1 MAEANTVTRRY
12 WTLPDNHEGRLAEGG
27 RRLRGERRQNLP
39 DRPLVSVITVCW
51 NVDKTIDQAIR
62 SVLAQTYE
70 NIEYILVDGA
80 SSDSTVSILK
90 KYQAD
95 LDYFVSEPD
104 EGLYFAMNKGLEL
117 AQGEYVLFLNADDWY
132 EPDTVAALVA
142 ARDYSGCDFVAALA
156 NYVNEDTGA
165 QNVLRSMPFD
175 HSQYLRMSI
184 RHETMLVPA
193 SVYDRL
199 GPYDTQYRILSD
211 REYATRL
218 FENGCTFYEVQ
229 RPLLNFR
236 TSGISNTNIDLLRA
250 EQDLILRNEFPFLSA
265 ADRKALN
272 DHAGATPQTYIDCA
286 NANLDHPAFVKA
298 CRAFLLDHKANH
310 GAKWQTGDISSIGKS
325 ATDRYPS
332 VSVILPYYAAADTIR
347 ATLDSVLAQTLD
359 SFEVICVNDCAI
371 DDSQRIID
379 EFARKD
385 PRIRHIQNAR
395 NIGLGAS
402 RNAGIRAAN
411 GRYIFHI
418 DPDDTIPP
426 NALAHLYELAQ
437 KHGSTLVKGAFRAEQ
452 TVHGKPIG
460 AGDVKYPGGVAH
472 GVLVNTTLAET
483 PALLHSTEGHWS
495 ALYTAEFATTTPY
508 PTDLKMGQD
517 SIFLV
522 NAIVRAQSITLTP
535 EVVYNYQVNAN
546 SAMNNF
552 TARKCFDEIRWRKR
566 AWDVLDGAGH
576 ADTADF
582 ILYSYWNPAMFEAL
596 PEILSPAQRR
606 EFFKNLGNT
615 FKATQ
620 YRGYTKIKNPSISR
634 VFDSHELTRV
644 SGNKPTPH
652 EMTIDSDDMDVDVL
666 RIAAISTRDHG
677 GAGSASKRCVNA
689 LRAVGQNAELHC
701 YIAKQPSSYVK
712 RAPLN
717 AALMD
722 VAGDDKALSDLW
734 RERAVLTHKENSQL
748 RARELF
754 SKTGSVVDFR
764 EMKPVFDDAD
774 IIHFHW
780 AVGMMDFPN
789 AAEVIGDKPV
799 VWTLHDM
806 NPFTGG
812 CHYAEG
818 CDGFKREC
826 KNCPLLRGSDL
837 ANEFWRQKKIA
848 YGGLRNLHI
857 VCPSQWLADLAAES
871 TLFRDVPVHV
881 IPNPLPVDVFR
892 PTNKMTARQRLGLP
906 LDKKLVLFGA
916 DSLANKRKG
925 GDLLVEGMQVMASRG
940 RTDQVEGV
948 VFGASD
954 LQIGVKTHS
963 MGHVE
968 DESTLALIYSA
979 ADVFAFPSREDNA
992 PMTLA
997 EAMLCGTPAVSFPV
1011 GNAPDLIVHR
1021 ENGYIANYQ
1030 DTSDFATGLEWALQS
1045 PRSKEMLSRSLQC
1058 HLTAK
1063 ALNDPKPAARM
1074 HVALYRKIIEQS
1086 SNSNPPH

>member
-1 MAEANTVTRRY
+1 MPDSNTVTRRY
-12 WTLPDNHEGRLAEGG
+12 WTLPDNKNGRLAEGG
-27 RRLRGERRQNLP
+27 RRLRGDRRQSLP

-51 NVDKTIDQAIR
+51 NVEKTIEQAIR
-62 SVLAQTYE
+62 SVLTQTYE
-70 NIEYILVDGA
+70 SIEYILVDGA
-80 SSDSTVSILK
+80 SSDSTVSILE
-90 KYQAD
+90 KYAAD

-117 AQGEYVLFLNADDWY
+117 AQGDYVIFLNADDWY
-132 EPDTVAALVA
+132 ELDTVATLVA
-142 ARDYSGCDFVAALA
+142 ARDFSGCDFVAALA
-156 NYVNEDTGA
+156 NYVNEETGA
-165 QNVLRSMPFD
+165 QKVLRSMPFD

-211 REYATRL
+211 REYAARL

-250 EQDLILRNEFPFLSA
+250 EQDLILREAFPFLSA

-272 DHAGATPQTYIDCA
+272 DHAAATPQTYIDCA
-286 NANLDHPAFVKA
+286 NANLDHPEFVKA

-310 GAKWQTGDISSIGKS
+310 GPKWQAGDIRAIGKS
-325 ATDRYPS
+325 AKDRYPS
-332 VSVILPYYAAADTIR
+332 VSVILPFYAAVDTIR
-347 ATLDSVLAQTLD
+347 ATLDSVLAQTLE

-379 EFARKD
+379 EYAQRD
-385 PRIRHIQNAR
+385 SRIRRIQNSR

-402 RNAGIRAAN
+402 RNAGIRAAR
-411 GRYIFHI
+411 GRYIFHV

-426 NALAHLYELAQ
+426 SALAHLYDLAE

-460 AGDVKYPGGVAH
+460 AGDVKFPAGAENGV
-472 GVLVNTTLAET
+472 VVNTTLAEN
-483 PALLHSTEGHWS
+483 PALLRTTEGHWS
-495 ALYTAEFATTTPY
+495 ALYAAEFATTTPY

-522 NAIVRAQSITLTP
+522 NAIVRAQAITLTP

-552 TARKCFDEIRWRKR
+552 TAQKCFDEIRWRKR
-566 AWDVLDGAGH
+566 AWDVLENAGH

-582 ILYSYWNPAMFEAL
+582 ILYSYWNPAMFDAL
-596 PEILSPAQRR
+596 PEILTQTEHR
-606 EFFKNLGNT
+606 EFFGRLGRVFEET
-615 FKATQ
+615 R
-620 YRGYTKIKNPSISR
+620 YRGYSEIKNPIIKR
-634 VFDSHELTRV
+634 AFDSHELTRV
-644 SGNKPTPH
+644 SAHRPVLN
-652 EMTIDSDDMDVDVL
+652 EMTNGSNDIGSDAL

-689 LRAVGQNAELHC
+689 LRDVGQIAELHC
-701 YIAKQPSSYVK
+701 FIAKQPSSYVK

-722 VAGDDKALSDLW
+722 VAGDDKALSERW

-764 EMKPVFDDAD
+764 DMTHIFDDAD

-780 AVGMMDFPN
+780 AVGMMDFSN
-789 AAEVIGDKPV
+789 AAAVIGDKPV

-837 ANEFWRQKKIA
+837 ANDYWRQKKMA

-871 TLFRDVPVHV
+871 TLFGDVPVHV

-906 LDKKLVLFGA
+906 LNKKLVLFGA

-925 GDLLVEGMQVMASRG
+925 GDLLVEGMRVLSSRG

-954 LQIGVKTHS
+954 LEIGVKTHS

-968 DESTLALIYSA
+968 DEATLALIYSA

-1021 ENGYIANYQ
+1021 KNGYIANYQ
-1030 DTSDFATGLEWALQS
+1030 DTSDFASGLDWALQS
-1045 PRSKEMLSRSLQC
+1045 PRSKEMLSRSLHC

-1063 ALNDPKPAARM
+1063 ALNDPIPAARM
-1074 HVALYRKIIEQS
+1074 HVALYRKIIEES
-1086 SNSNPPH
+1086 STSKPSH